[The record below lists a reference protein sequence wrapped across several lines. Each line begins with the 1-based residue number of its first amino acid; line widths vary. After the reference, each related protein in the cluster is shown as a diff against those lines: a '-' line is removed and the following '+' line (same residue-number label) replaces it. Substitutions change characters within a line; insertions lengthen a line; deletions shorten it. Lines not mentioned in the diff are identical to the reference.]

1 MSLLPTGPSLKAQ
14 LQLPGFPLSPSPF
27 PSAAPATR
35 ENSTFSLAC
44 PQGPGQNQPLPHV
57 PISPHEMQA
66 SPAKFPTHVAA
77 QPRALSASSR
87 KIPGGEATGE
97 KRPAQRSTE
106 PAPLPQTPPQKVPA
120 QQGSRQVASART
132 DRAYTP
138 QLCEGRGSPVL
149 QGKEVS
155 PGRGHLNW
163 ALRDEYKSTRRKKR
177 RDSLSRSVRNSRES
191 AGAPGR

>member
-87 KIPGGEATGE
+87 KSLEVRLQVRKGRHRGAQSLPPSPRPHLRRSQPSKAAGRLQVPGPTGLT
-97 KRPAQRSTE
+97 PRS
-106 PAPLPQTPPQKVPA
+106 
-120 QQGSRQVASART
+120 
-132 DRAYTP
+132 
-138 QLCEGRGSPVL
+138 
-149 QGKEVS
+149 
-155 PGRGHLNW
+155 
-163 ALRDEYKSTRRKKR
+163 
-177 RDSLSRSVRNSRES
+177 SVRAEDLLCSKERKS
-191 AGAPGR
+191 PQGGGI